1 MSLKTD
7 KLTQII
13 LSKILKEINK
23 KDKNIVKLSKLWKP
37 ELKDPIKNKITESKI
52 KIETYQEILKVID
65 NL

>member
-13 LSKILKEINK
+13 LSKILKETNK
-23 KDKNIVKLSKLWKP
+23 QDKNLAKSRKLWKP
-37 ELKDPIKNKITESKI
+37 ELKDPITDKIKESKT